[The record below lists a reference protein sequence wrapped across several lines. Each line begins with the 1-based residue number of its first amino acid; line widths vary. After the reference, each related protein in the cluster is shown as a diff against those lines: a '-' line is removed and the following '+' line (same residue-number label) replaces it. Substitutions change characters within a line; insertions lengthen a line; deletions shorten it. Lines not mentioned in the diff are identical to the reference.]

1 MRVRLL
7 SLLLL
12 LPLLAAAQDWA
23 PVAKQLGRA
32 GTFSNG
38 VYKVTFPR
46 TDTKVYVDQT
56 KVEPATGVTSWVAFR
71 CEPAVCIMDGDLALL
86 SEEIDPA
93 VSILLGGGVEITAM
107 HNHLRNES
115 PQVTFVHFFGRGDA
129 VKLADVLRGALGT
142 TSTPIQ
148 PKDLPPAP
156 AVQEQA
162 KIEALLGAKATV
174 NHGVLAFSF
183 PRAHAIQT
191 HGKELAPA
199 MGMSTAINIQAAAD
213 GVAAAGDFVLKE
225 SEVQAVL
232 RTLREGGISVTAV
245 HNHLQDENPRTVFV
259 HFWAEGPAEA
269 VATALKKALDAIK

>member
-1 MRVRLL
+1 MRVRFL

-12 LPLLAAAQDWA
+12 LPLLGAAQDWA

-32 GTFSNG
+32 GTLANG

-71 CEPAVCIMDGDLALL
+71 CEPAACIMDGDLALL
-86 SEEIDPA
+86 NEELDPA
-93 VSILLGGGVEITAM
+93 VSALLASGIEVTAM

-115 PQVTFVHFFGRGDA
+115 PQVTFVHFFGKGDA
-129 VKLADVLRGALGT
+129 LKLASALRGTLGLT
-142 TSTPIQ
+142 ATPIQ

-156 AVQEQA
+156 AVKEQA
-162 KIEALLGAKATV
+162 KIEALLGAKATD

-183 PRAHAIQT
+183 PRAHTIQM

-199 MGMSTAINIQAAAD
+199 MGMATAINVQATTD

-232 RTLREGGISVTAV
+232 KALREGGVSVTAI
-245 HNHLQDENPRTVFV
+245 HNHLQDESPRTVFV
-259 HFWAEGPAEA
+259 HFWAEGPAEE
-269 VATALKKALDAIK
+269 VAAALKKALDAAR